1 MKKLLNTLY
10 VTSENSYLGLDGENV
25 VVYDDK
31 NEIGRLPLHN
41 LEAIISFGYRGTSP
55 ALMGA
60 CADRNISLCYLT
72 PQGKFL
78 ARVSGKVKGNVVLRK
93 QQFQSSSE
101 DIKCLEIA
109 KNCIL
114 GKVYNSRWVLERAIR
129 DHSMQIDV
137 DKVKKASIKLKEFL
151 DYIQNSQSM
160 NQLRGYEGEAASI
173 YFGVFDELI
182 LQQKKDFFF
191 QGRNR
196 RPPLDNVNA
205 MLSFTYTLL
214 TTQITSALE
223 VVGLD
228 PYVGYM
234 HTERPGRVS
243 LSLDLIEEL
252 RAVMAD
258 RFVLSLINK
267 KIVNGKSFTKKE
279 NGAVLMDTDIR
290 KKLLSEWQN
299 KKKEIITHPYLNE
312 KVEWGMV
319 PFVQAMLLARYLR
332 GDLDEYPVFLWK
344 WGDGV
349 LVLIT
354 YDVNT
359 ETAEGKTRL
368 RKVAK
373 QCVNYGRRVQNSVFE
388 CILDNA
394 QCVMLK
400 AILTDLIDKDVDSLR
415 FYYLGNRYQTKIE
428 HVGVDRGIPADQ
440 TLIL

>member
-41 LEAIISFGYRGTSP
+41 LEAIVSFGYRGTSP

-101 DIKCLEIA
+101 SIKCLEIA

-267 KIVNGKSFTKKE
+267 KIVNGKNFIKKE

-319 PFVQAMLLARYLR
+319 PYVQAMLLARYLR
-332 GDLDEYPVFLWK
+332 EDLDEYPVFLWK
-344 WGDGV
+344 LGDGV